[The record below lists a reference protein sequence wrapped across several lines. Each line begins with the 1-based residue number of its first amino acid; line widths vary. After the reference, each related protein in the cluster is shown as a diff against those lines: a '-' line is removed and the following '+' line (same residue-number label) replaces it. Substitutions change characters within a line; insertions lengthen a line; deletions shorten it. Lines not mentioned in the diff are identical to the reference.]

1 MRRLLTTAVLG
12 CLLLP
17 AAAWASG
24 DAVIKDCTDDGA
36 IQGHYSQKDY
46 RDALNN
52 LPTDVDEYTDCRD
65 VINRAQVGGT
75 GGTGGSGGSGGT
87 GGAAGGTTAPANGDP
102 LSGATSAER
111 KAVGDAGAG
120 GASKPISIGGQMV
133 QPGKLGFGGL
143 GSPTT
148 LPASLIAVLV
158 ALALAAG
165 AAAGTYVRNRV
176 VARRS
181 A

>member
-1 MRRLLTTAVLG
+1 MRRLLITAVLG

-24 DAVIKDCTDDGA
+24 NAVIKDCTDDGV
-36 IQGHYSQKDY
+36 IQGHYSQQDY
-46 RDALNN
+46 KDALNN

-65 VINRAQVGGT
+65 VIKRAQT
-75 GGTGGSGGSGGT
+75 GGTGGGPGAGGPGSGGHT
-87 GGAAGGTTAPANGDP
+87 PAGGDP
-102 LSGATSAER
+102 LASATPAE
-111 KAVGDAGAG
+111 KAALAAAQANG
-120 GASKPISIGGQMV
+120 GSKPVEIGGKLV

-158 ALALAAG
+158 ALGIAAAAAG
-165 AAAGTYVRNRV
+165 AMYLRNRV
-176 VARRS
+176 IARRS

>member
-1 MRRLLTTAVLG
+1 MRRLLITAVLG

-24 DAVIKDCTDDGA
+24 DAVIKDCTDDGV
-36 IQGHYSQKDY
+36 IQGHYSQQDY
-46 RDALNN
+46 KDALNN

-65 VINRAQVGGT
+65 VIKRAQT
-75 GGTGGSGGSGGT
+75 GGTGGGPGAGGPGSGGHT
-87 GGAAGGTTAPANGDP
+87 PAGGDP
-102 LSGATSAER
+102 LASATPAE
-111 KAVGDAGAG
+111 KAALAAAQANG
-120 GASKPISIGGQMV
+120 GSKPVEIGGKLV

-158 ALALAAG
+158 ALGIAAAAAG
-165 AAAGTYVRNRV
+165 AMYLRNRV
-176 VARRS
+176 IARRS

>member
-1 MRRLLTTAVLG
+1 MRRLLLTAVLG

-24 DAVIKDCTDDGA
+24 QAVIKDCTDDGV
-36 IQGHYSQKDY
+36 IEGHYSQQDY
-46 RDALNN
+46 KNALAN

-65 VINRAQVGGT
+65 VIKRAQT
-75 GGTGGSGGSGGT
+75 GGTGGGGT
-87 GGAAGGTTAPANGDP
+87 GGPGAPGGTGGGTPAGGDP
-102 LSGATSAER
+102 LATATPAE
-111 KAVGDAGAG
+111 KAALAAAQAN
-120 GASKPISIGGQMV
+120 GASKPVLIGGKLV

-158 ALALAAG
+158 ALGIAAAAAG
-165 AAAGTYVRNRV
+165 AMYVRNRV
-176 VARRS
+176 IARRE

>member
-1 MRRLLTTAVLG
+1 MRRLLLTAVLG

-24 DAVIKDCTDDGA
+24 EAVIKDCTDDGV
-36 IQGHYSQKDY
+36 IQGHYTQQDY
-46 RDALNN
+46 KNALAN

-65 VINRAQVGGT
+65 VIKRAQLGGT
-75 GGTGGSGGSGGT
+75 GGGGGAGGT
-87 GGAAGGTTAPANGDP
+87 GGGGPAGGTPAGGDP
-102 LSGATSAER
+102 LATATPAE
-111 KAVGDAGAG
+111 KAAVAAAQANG
-120 GASKPISIGGQMV
+120 GSKPLLIGGKLV

-158 ALALAAG
+158 ALGIAAAAAG
-165 AAAGTYVRNRV
+165 AMYVRNRV
-176 VARRS
+176 IARRE

>member
-17 AAAWASG
+17 AAAWGSG
-24 DAVIKDCTDDGA
+24 TAVIKDCTDDGV
-36 IQGHYSQKDY
+36 IQGHYSQQDY
-46 RDALNN
+46 KDALAN

-65 VINRAQVGGT
+65 VIKRAQTGGGGSGGPGAPGGT
-75 GGTGGSGGSGGT
+75 GGTPT
-87 GGAAGGTTAPANGDP
+87 GGDP
-102 LSGATSAER
+102 LASATASERAAVAKAQASGASAPV
-111 KAVGDAGAG
+111 KVGG
-120 GASKPISIGGQMV
+120 KLV

-143 GSPTT
+143 GSPTK

-158 ALALAAG
+158 AIGIAAVAAG
-165 AAAGTYVRNRV
+165 AQYVRNRV
-176 VARRS
+176 IARRS

>member
-1 MRRLLTTAVLG
+1 MRRLLITAVLG

-24 DAVIKDCTDDGA
+24 NAVIKDCTDDGV
-36 IQGHYSQKDY
+36 IQGHYSQQDY
-46 RDALNN
+46 KNALNN
-52 LPTDVDEYTDCRD
+52 LPTDVDEYTNCRD
-65 VINRAQVGGT
+65 VIKRAQLGAT
-75 GGTGGSGGSGGT
+75 GGGGGGGGGGPAGGVPVAPPGT
-87 GGAAGGTTAPANGDP
+87 DPLAGASASERAGVDAARNGGAA
-102 LSGATSAER
+102 
-111 KAVGDAGAG
+111 
-120 GASKPISIGGQMV
+120 KPIRIGGKLV

-158 ALALAAG
+158 AIGLAA
-165 AAAGTYVRNRV
+165 AAAAATYLRNRV
-176 VARRS
+176 IARRS

>member
-17 AAAWASG
+17 ASAWASG
-24 DAVIKDCTDDGA
+24 DAVIKDCTDDGV

-46 RDALNN
+46 SDALNN

-65 VINRAQVGGT
+65 VIKRAQV

-87 GGAAGGTTAPANGDP
+87 GGAGGAAGGGPAGGDP
-102 LSGATSAER
+102 LSGATAAER
-111 KAVGDAGAG
+111 KAVDDARAG
-120 GASKPISIGGQMV
+120 GASKPISIGGQLV

-158 ALALAAG
+158 ALALAAA

-176 VARRS
+176 VARR
-181 A
+181 AA

>member
-1 MRRLLTTAVLG
+1 MRRLLITAVLG

-24 DAVIKDCTDDGA
+24 HAVIKDCTDDGV
-36 IQGHYSQKDY
+36 IQGHYSQQDY
-46 RDALNN
+46 KDALNN

-65 VINRAQVGGT
+65 VIKRAQLGGT
-75 GGTGGSGGSGGT
+75 GGGSGGSGT
-87 GGAAGGTTAPANGDP
+87 P
-102 LSGATSAER
+102 
-111 KAVGDAGAG
+111 GAG
-120 GASKPISIGGQMV
+120 GATGGDPLAGATAAERAAVEAARSGGATKPIHIGGQLV

-148 LPASLIAVLV
+148 LPGSLIAVLV
-158 ALALAAG
+158 ALG
-165 AAAGTYVRNRV
+165 IAAAAAAATHVRNRV
-176 VARRS
+176 IARRS

>member
-1 MRRLLTTAVLG
+1 MRRLLITAVLG

-24 DAVIKDCTDDGA
+24 DAVIKDCTDDGV
-36 IQGHYSQKDY
+36 IQGHYSQQDY
-46 RDALNN
+46 KNALNN

-65 VINRAQVGGT
+65 VIKRAQTGT
-75 GGTGGSGGSGGT
+75 GGGSGGPGTPGGT
-87 GGAAGGTTAPANGDP
+87 GTGTPAGGDP
-102 LSGATSAER
+102 LANASPAER
-111 KAVGDAGAG
+111 AALAKAQAG
-120 GASKPISIGGQMV
+120 GASKPVRIGGKLV

-158 ALALAAG
+158 ALGIAAAAAG
-165 AAAGTYVRNRV
+165 ATYVRNRV
-176 VARRS
+176 IARR
-181 A
+181 AN

>member
-1 MRRLLTTAVLG
+1 MRRLLLTVVLG

-24 DAVIKDCTDDGA
+24 NAVIKDCTDDGV

-46 RDALNN
+46 KDALNN

-65 VINRAQVGGT
+65 VIKRAQLGGT
-75 GGTGGSGGSGGT
+75 GGGGSGGAGGSGSGGGT
-87 GGAAGGTTAPANGDP
+87 PAGGDP
-102 LSGATSAER
+102 LASATPAE
-111 KAVGDAGAG
+111 KAAIAAAQAS
-120 GASKPISIGGQMV
+120 GASKPVQIGGKLV

-148 LPASLIAVLV
+148 LPASLIAVLI
-158 ALALAAG
+158 ALGIAATAAG
-165 AAAGTYVRNRV
+165 AMYVRNRV
-176 VARRS
+176 IARRT

>member
-1 MRRLLTTAVLG
+1 MRRLLITAVLG

-24 DAVIKDCTDDGA
+24 HAVIKDCTDDGV

-46 RDALNN
+46 KDALNN

-65 VINRAQVGGT
+65 VIKRAQLGGT
-75 GGTGGSGGSGGT
+75 GGGSGGPGTPGAGASPSG
-87 GGAAGGTTAPANGDP
+87 GDP
-102 LSGATSAER
+102 LAGATAAER
-111 KAVGDAGAG
+111 AAIGAARSG
-120 GASKPISIGGQMV
+120 GATQPIRIGGKLV
-133 QPGKLGFGGL
+133 QPGRLGFGGL

-148 LPASLIAVLV
+148 LPGSLIAVLV
-158 ALALAAG
+158 ALG
-165 AAAGTYVRNRV
+165 IAAAAAAATYVRNRV
-176 VARRS
+176 IARRT

>member
-17 AAAWASG
+17 AAAWGSG
-24 DAVIKDCTDDGA
+24 TAVIKDCTDDGV
-36 IQGHYSQKDY
+36 IQGHYSQQDY
-46 RDALNN
+46 KDALAN

-65 VINRAQVGGT
+65 VIKRAQTGGGSSGGPGAPGGT
-75 GGTGGSGGSGGT
+75 GGTPT
-87 GGAAGGTTAPANGDP
+87 GGDP
-102 LSGATSAER
+102 LASATASERAAVAKAQASGASAPV
-111 KAVGDAGAG
+111 KVGG
-120 GASKPISIGGQMV
+120 KLV

-143 GSPTT
+143 GSPTK

-158 ALALAAG
+158 AIGIAAVAAG
-165 AAAGTYVRNRV
+165 AQYVRNRV
-176 VARRS
+176 IARRS

>member
-1 MRRLLTTAVLG
+1 MRRLLITAVLG

-24 DAVIKDCTDDGA
+24 TAVIKDCTDDGV
-36 IQGHYSQKDY
+36 IQGHYSQQDY
-46 RDALNN
+46 KNALAN

-65 VINRAQVGGT
+65 VIKRAQLGGT
-75 GGTGGSGGSGGT
+75 GGKGGPGAPGGTGGSTPT
-87 GGAAGGTTAPANGDP
+87 GGDP
-102 LSGATSAER
+102 LASATDAER
-111 KAVGDAGAG
+111 AGLAKAQATGAAAPVMVGG
-120 GASKPISIGGQMV
+120 KLV

-143 GSPTT
+143 GSPTH

-158 ALALAAG
+158 ALGLATLAAG
-165 AAAGTYVRNRV
+165 ATYVRNRV
-176 VARRS
+176 IARRS

>member
-1 MRRLLTTAVLG
+1 MRRLLITAVLG

-24 DAVIKDCTDDGA
+24 DAVIKDCTDDGV
-36 IQGHYSQKDY
+36 IQGHYSQQDY
-46 RDALNN
+46 KDALAN

-65 VINRAQVGGT
+65 VIKRAQTGGGSSGGPGAPGGT
-75 GGTGGSGGSGGT
+75 GGTPT
-87 GGAAGGTTAPANGDP
+87 GGDP
-102 LSGATSAER
+102 LASATASERAAVAKAQASGASAPV
-111 KAVGDAGAG
+111 KVGG
-120 GASKPISIGGQMV
+120 KLV

-143 GSPTT
+143 GSPTK

-158 ALALAAG
+158 AIGIAAVAAG
-165 AAAGTYVRNRV
+165 AQYVRNRV
-176 VARRS
+176 IARRS

>member
-1 MRRLLTTAVLG
+1 MRRLLITAVLG

-24 DAVIKDCTDDGA
+24 DAVIKDCTDDGV
-36 IQGHYSQKDY
+36 IQGHYSQQDY
-46 RDALNN
+46 KNALDN

-65 VINRAQVGGT
+65 VIKRAQT
-75 GGTGGSGGSGGT
+75 GAGGGSGGT
-87 GGAAGGTTAPANGDP
+87 GSGGPGTGTPAGGDP
-102 LSGATSAER
+102 LASASPAER
-111 KAVGDAGAG
+111 AALAKAQAG
-120 GASKPISIGGQMV
+120 GGSKPVRIGGKLV

-158 ALALAAG
+158 ALGIAAAAAG
-165 AAAGTYVRNRV
+165 ATYVRNRV
-176 VARRS
+176 TARRT

>member
-24 DAVIKDCTDDGA
+24 DAVIKDCTDDGV

-46 RDALNN
+46 SDALNN

-65 VINRAQVGGT
+65 VIKRAQVGGT
-75 GGTGGSGGSGGT
+75 GGWGGRGGR
-87 GGAAGGTTAPANGDP
+87 GGAGGAPAPANGDP
-102 LSGATSAER
+102 LSGATAAER
-111 KAVGDAGAG
+111 KAVEDARAG
-120 GASKPISIGGQMV
+120 GASKPISIGGRMV

-176 VARRS
+176 VARR
-181 A
+181 AA